1 MSTESIT
8 FGPVPSRRLGRS
20 LGVNN
25 IPAKTCSYGCVY
37 CQVGRTT
44 CMEIQPQAFYASEFI
59 LKDIGAKLAKIR
71 SAGAGVDYVTFV
83 SDGEPTLDIHLKTEI
98 QGVKAL
104 GLKTAVIS
112 NASLIWRQ
120 DVRESLAEADWVSL
134 KMDAA
139 DKKVWRRINRPH
151 GSLRLQRILEGAQL
165 FSKSYAG
172 KLVTETMLVRGLNDA
187 PDQLSSLSLCLQQ
200 LNPAVAYLSVPTRP
214 PAEPRVRPPR
224 EIQIHRAYEIMCT
237 MLPNVALNISYEG
250 DDFQP
255 TGEAALDLLNITAV
269 HPMREA
275 AVLKFLKQA
284 GAGKELLTRLVS
296 QNRLSRIE
304 YDGNVYYLRPLP
316 NSLL

>member
-1 MSTESIT
+1 MEIRPQVFYAPESI
-8 FGPVPSRRLGRS
+8 L
-20 LGVNN
+20 N
-25 IPAKTCSYGCVY
+25 
-37 CQVGRTT
+37 
-44 CMEIQPQAFYASEFI
+44 
-59 LKDIGAKLAKIR
+59 DIGAKLAKIR

-98 QGVKAL
+98 QGVKKL

-139 DKKVWRRINRPH
+139 DEKVWRRINRPH
-151 GSLRLQRILEGAQL
+151 GSLRLHSILEGAKL
-165 FSKSYAG
+165 FSKSYTG
-172 KLVTETMLVRGLNDA
+172 KLVAETMLVRGLNDA
-187 PDQLSSLSLCLQQ
+187 PKQLSSLSLCLRE

-214 PAEPRVRPPR
+214 PTEPRVRPPR
-224 EIQIHRAYEIMCT
+224 ETQIQRAYEILRT

-255 TGEAALDLLNITAV
+255 TGEAASDLLNITAV

-284 GAGKELLTRLVS
+284 GAGKELLTHLVS

-316 NSLL
+316 NSLP